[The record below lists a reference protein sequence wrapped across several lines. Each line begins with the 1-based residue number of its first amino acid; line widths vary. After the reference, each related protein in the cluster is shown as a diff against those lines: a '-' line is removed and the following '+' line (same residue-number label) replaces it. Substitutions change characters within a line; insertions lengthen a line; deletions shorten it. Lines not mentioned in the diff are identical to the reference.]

1 MGPMASSGQ
10 ALAEAQELSQM
21 LVDISERAKADFGA
35 IACSLG
41 LPPHLARAVALL
53 STPAPMR
60 DLADQLACDRSYITS
75 VADQLEERGLVERVP
90 GEDRRVKLLEL
101 TDEGTR
107 LREQL
112 STAVAERALVLR
124 RLTAS
129 QRSTLR
135 PLLEALLDDTDDPA
149 PALPSDG
156 HACVA
161 G

>member
-1 MGPMASSGQ
+1 MASSGQ

-60 DLADQLACDRSYITS
+60 
-75 VADQLEERGLVERVP
+75 QLEEHRLVVRGP

-135 PLLEALLDDTDDPA
+135 PLLEALLDDTGDPA
-149 PALPSDG
+149 PALPPDG
-156 HACVA
+156 HACAA